1 MTKARNLSLLSTVE
15 AGATADQTK
24 ADLNAIGVSGGRKN
38 LIINGAMQ
46 VAQRGTSSAGLG
58 ANATTYLLDRW
69 AFATGSTAGRLTMS
83 QDSDGPAGFA
93 NSLKLDCTTA
103 DTSIGAS
110 EQSYLIYKF
119 EGQDLQQL
127 KKGTSSSESMT
138 LSFYVKG
145 NAAATYTAEFYDSD
159 NNRHNGQTFS
169 VTTSW
174 NKVTLTYV
182 PDTTGA
188 YNDDNA
194 LSLYLFIWI
203 HTGTTMT
210 SGTFASNTWSA
221 SANNT
226 RVSASN
232 TSFFDSTARTLN
244 ITGVQLELG
253 SVATDFEHA
262 TSYGE
267 TLALCQR
274 YYQRFT
280 AGGTGTGAMLAVG
293 ASQSPTGSWFFSPV
307 LSSMRGTPTIS
318 FSSLIVSDSANY
330 DLAVTAVVV
339 SGGTASTDSSKL
351 YLQTTHAGS
360 ATQYRAANLRAVSN
374 TAGYLAF
381 DSEL

>member
-1 MTKARNLSLLSTVE
+1 MTKARELSDYTGLQGDL
-15 AGATADQTK
+15 AGLQTNITAGDT
-24 ADLNAIGVSGGRKN
+24 AARAGRKN

-58 ANATTYLLDRW
+58 ADATTYLLDRW
-69 AFATGSTAGRLTMS
+69 AFGTGGTAGRLTMS

-103 DTSIGAS
+103 DTSIAVG

-119 EGQDLQQL
+119 EGQDLQHL
-127 KKGTSSSESMT
+127 KKGTLGAESMT

-145 NAAATYTAEFYDSD
+145 NAAATYTAEFYDAD

-221 SANNT
+221 SASNT

-232 TSFFDSTARTLN
+232 TSFFDSTSRTLN
-244 ITGVQLELG
+244 ITGVQLETG
-253 SVATDFEHA
+253 SVATDFEHR
-262 TSYGE
+262 SYGE
-267 TLALCQR
+267 ELALCQR
-274 YYQRFT
+274 YYEVI
-280 AGGTGTGAMLAVG
+280 ASG
-293 ASQSPTGSWFFSPV
+293 ASNSNQFFGIGQGAKYDQINWFYDFKV
-307 LSSMRGTPTIS
+307 EKRGAFT
-318 FSSLIVSDSANY
+318 LE
-330 DLAVTAVVV
+330 VV
-339 SGGTASTDSSKL
+339 SSQYQAK
-351 YLQTTHAGS
+351 THS
-360 ATQYRAANLRAVSN
+360 ATRATSTLGMTSAQQNLGRISAYMTSISNVTEHSAWQMSCSSSSAHIAVS
-374 TAGYLAF
+374 A
-381 DSEL
+381 EL

>member
-1 MTKARNLSLLSTVE
+1 MTKARNLSLLSAVE

-38 LIINGAMQ
+38 IIINGGMQ

-58 ANATTYLLDRW
+58 ADATTYLLDRW
-69 AFATGSTAGRLTMS
+69 AFGTGSTAGRLTMS

-103 DTSIGAS
+103 DTSIAAG

-127 KKGTSSSESMT
+127 KKGTSSAESMT

-145 NAAATYTAEFYDSD
+145 NAAATYTAEFYDAD

-253 SVATDFEHA
+253 SVATDFEHR
-262 TSYGE
+262 SFGE
-267 TLALCQR
+267 ELALCLR
-274 YYQRFT
+274 YFWRDASIT
-280 AGGTGTGAMLAVG
+280 A
-293 ASQSPTGSWFFSPV
+293 WFFPIDDSNNTYFRSEVYFPKVMRSSPSISV
-307 LSSMRGTPTIS
+307 DTSITGVQQISNYHVSLRYNHLST
-318 FSSLIVSDSANY
+318 Y
-330 DLAVTAVVV
+330 
-339 SGGTASTDSSKL
+339 
-351 YLQTTHAGS
+351 
-360 ATQYRAANLRAVSN
+360 ATWQGITVNA
-374 TAGYLAF
+374 
-381 DSEL
+381 EL

>member
-1 MTKARNLSLLSTVE
+1 MSKARNISALSTVE
-15 AGATADQTK
+15 VGATADQTK

-38 LIINGAMQ
+38 IIINGGMQ

-58 ANATTYLLDRW
+58 ADATTYLLDRW
-69 AFATGSTAGRLTMS
+69 AFGTGGTAGRLTMS
-83 QDSDGPAGFA
+83 QDSNGPAGFA

-103 DTSIGAS
+103 DTSIAAG

-127 KKGTSSSESMT
+127 KKGTSSAESMT

-145 NAAATYTAEFYDSD
+145 NAAATYTAEFYDAD

-221 SANNT
+221 SASNT
-226 RVSASN
+226 RVSSSN
-232 TSFFDSTARTLN
+232 TSFFDSTSRTLN

-253 SVATDFEHA
+253 SVATDFEHR
-262 TSYGE
+262 SFGE
-267 TLALCQR
+267 ELALCQR
-274 YYQRFT
+274 YYQARSLHDYIAFHYAT
-280 AGGTGTGAMLAVG
+280 YAYSTIPLGIEMRAAPTVTTVGQGTSYYEAGATRNFSVSGVGSSTSRVNIVGTVTGGTQGYSGT
-293 ASQSPTGSWFFSPV
+293 FYPV
-307 LSSMRGTPTIS
+307 YQA
-318 FSSLIVSDSANY
+318 DA
-330 DLAVTAVVV
+330 
-339 SGGTASTDSSKL
+339 
-351 YLQTTHAGS
+351 
-360 ATQYRAANLRAVSN
+360 
-374 TAGYLAF
+374 
-381 DSEL
+381 EL

>member
-1 MTKARNLSLLSTVE
+1 MTKARENSDYTGLQGDL
-15 AGATADQTK
+15 AGLQTNITAGDT
-24 ADLNAIGVSGGRKN
+24 AARAGRKN
-38 LIINGAMQ
+38 LLLNGSMQ
-46 VAQRGTSSAGLG
+46 IAQRGTSSAGLG
-58 ANATTYLLDRW
+58 ADATTYLLDRW
-69 AFATGSTAGRLTMS
+69 AFGTGGTAGRLTMS

-103 DTSIGAS
+103 DTSIAVG

-127 KKGTSSSESMT
+127 KKGTSGAESMT

-145 NAAATYTAEFYDSD
+145 NAAATYTAEFYDAD

-221 SANNT
+221 A
-226 RVSASN
+226 ASN
-232 TSFFDSTARTLN
+232 T
-244 ITGVQLELG
+244 
-253 SVATDFEHA
+253 
-262 TSYGE
+262 
-267 TLALCQR
+267 
-274 YYQRFT
+274 
-280 AGGTGTGAMLAVG
+280 
-293 ASQSPTGSWFFSPV
+293 
-307 LSSMRGTPTIS
+307 
-318 FSSLIVSDSANY
+318 
-330 DLAVTAVVV
+330 
-339 SGGTASTDSSKL
+339 
-351 YLQTTHAGS
+351 
-360 ATQYRAANLRAVSN
+360 
-374 TAGYLAF
+374 
-381 DSEL
+381 

>member
-1 MTKARNLSLLSTVE
+1 MALSKVNPNLITQ
-15 AGATADQTK
+15 GA
-24 ADLNAIGVSGGRKN
+24 SGRKN
-38 LIINGAMQ
+38 LIINGAMN

-58 ANATTYLLDRW
+58 ADATTYLLDRW
-69 AFATGSTAGRLTMS
+69 AFGTGGTAGRLTMS

-93 NSLKLDCTTA
+93 NSLKIDCTTA
-103 DTSIGAS
+103 DTSIAVG

-127 KKGTSSSESMT
+127 KKGTSGAESMT

-145 NAAATYTAEFYDSD
+145 NAAATYTAEFFDAD

-188 YNDDNA
+188 YDDDNA

-226 RVSASN
+226 RVSATN

-244 ITGVQLELG
+244 ITGVQLEVG
-253 SVATDFEHA
+253 SVATDFEHRA
-262 TSYGE
+262 YAESL
-267 TLALCQR
+267 LACQR
-274 YYQRFT
+274 YYEII
-280 AGGTGTGAMLAVG
+280 ADGSGADD
-293 ASQSPTGSWFFSPV
+293 SPYFGIGHGVKSDQINWFYDFKAEKRAPI
-307 LSSMRGTPTIS
+307 T
-318 FSSLIVSDSANY
+318 LIVTTVTNGYSAKTHSTEKSHRHFRDHNE
-330 DLAVTAVVV
+330 
-339 SGGTASTDSSKL
+339 ASKF
-351 YLQTTHAGS
+351 A
-360 ATQYRAANLRAVSN
+360 
-374 TAGYLAF
+374 
-381 DSEL
+381 

>member
-38 LIINGAMQ
+38 IIINGGMQ

-58 ANATTYLLDRW
+58 ADATTYLLDRW
-69 AFATGSTAGRLTMS
+69 AFGTGGTAGRLTMS
-83 QDSDGPAGFA
+83 QDSNGPAGFA

-103 DTSIGAS
+103 DTSIAAG

-127 KKGTSSSESMT
+127 KKGTSSAESMT

-145 NAAATYTAEFYDSD
+145 NAAATYTAEFYDAD
-159 NNRHNGQTFS
+159 NNRQNGQTFS

-174 NKVTLTYV
+174 NKVTLTYA

-203 HTGTTMT
+203 HTGTTM
-210 SGTFASNTWSA
+210 SGGTFTSNSWAGSVN
-221 SANNT
+221 AN
-226 RVSASN
+226 RVSSSN

-253 SVATDFEHA
+253 SVATDFEHR
-262 TSYGE
+262 SFGE
-267 TLALCQR
+267 NLLACQR
-274 YYQRFT
+274 YYAKNAAAIGVWVTTTTFRICGQFNTTMRANPSISRASNTGYHEVWNLVAINGFS
-280 AGGTGTGAMLAVG
+280 AGSHYGNSKGFDVACSSTGT
-293 ASQSPTGSWFFSPV
+293 
-307 LSSMRGTPTIS
+307 
-318 FSSLIVSDSANY
+318 VSSANVREFALMSP
-330 DLAVTAVVV
+330 DCI
-339 SGGTASTDSSKL
+339 
-351 YLQTTHAGS
+351 Q
-360 ATQYRAANLRAVSN
+360 
-374 TAGYLAF
+374 F
-381 DSEL
+381 DAEL

>member
-1 MTKARNLSLLSTVE
+1 MALSKVNPNLITQ
-15 AGATADQTK
+15 GA
-24 ADLNAIGVSGGRKN
+24 SGRKN
-38 LIINGAMQ
+38 LIINGAMN

-58 ANATTYLLDRW
+58 ADATTYLLDRW
-69 AFATGSTAGRLTMS
+69 AFGTGGTAGRLTMS

-93 NSLKLDCTTA
+93 NSLKIDCTTA
-103 DTSIGAS
+103 DTSIAVG

-127 KKGTSSSESMT
+127 KKGTSGAESMT

-145 NAAATYTAEFYDSD
+145 NAAATYTAEFFDAD

-188 YNDDNA
+188 YDDDNA

-226 RVSASN
+226 RVSATN

-244 ITGVQLELG
+244 ITGVQLEVG
-253 SVATDFEHA
+253 SVATDFEHRTYA
-262 TSYGE
+262 ESL
-267 TLALCQR
+267 LACQR
-274 YYQRFT
+274 YFEVV
-280 AGGTGTGAMLAVG
+280 ADGSGADDSPYFGMGQG
-293 ASQSPTGSWFFSPV
+293 AKSDQINFQYYYKAEKRAPITMTVATVTNGYAAKTHST
-307 LSSMRGTPTIS
+307 TIS
-318 FSSLIVSDSANY
+318 HNTLGIGMTHQNLYMLWGYMTNITGVTEQSCWQMQLNGATALITVSA
-330 DLAVTAVVV
+330 
-339 SGGTASTDSSKL
+339 
-351 YLQTTHAGS
+351 
-360 ATQYRAANLRAVSN
+360 
-374 TAGYLAF
+374 
-381 DSEL
+381 EL